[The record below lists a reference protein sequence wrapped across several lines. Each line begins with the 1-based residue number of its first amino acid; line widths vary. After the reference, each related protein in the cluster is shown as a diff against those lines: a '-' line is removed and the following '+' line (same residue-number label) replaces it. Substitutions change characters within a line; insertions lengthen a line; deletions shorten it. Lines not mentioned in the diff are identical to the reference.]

1 MANNN
6 TLDYYKN
13 QLAKAKSDY
22 ADAMTAAQQA
32 NSKGDMTTAL
42 QQRSKVDKA
51 QKLIDELSVK
61 INSMG
66 GDANAVSTEDYSIL
80 SDITSSISSGVSEIL
95 SPVTESLMS
104 TASLG
109 MKSISDLA
117 SKANDSIKSIFS
129 ADAAKLKENA
139 ALASAKEDTGQ
150 KETDSKIKSIASS
163 DNTAIVKPTAFKAGG
178 GNGIGATTNVPQ
190 DAGETEVP
198 KTGQLA
204 KTAQELKEKDNTDG
218 SWLSTLKSSSKDL
231 QENIA
236 AASKSVNETVTTAK
250 AAVGDAINSA
260 VGEVKE
266 MTKVFSTA
274 VQPVTGAI
282 TEVISCGSGI
292 ANSIADALPESVG
305 KYVRAGYASALQ
317 SASNKILGSKAAT
330 VASLAGLLPGVTDTS
345 NLWSIVSGLST
356 GTADTL
362 LDENGNVISGTGG
375 NTASDINALFA
386 AAGKVCSGVSSPNAT
401 SQNQQQSLYDSLMAL
416 AGQKGASGLLSQM
429 AACTGSSGN
438 QSLFTSSTIS
448 ILQSCLDASSSK
460 GDVETTSAIVEAI
473 GGQNVS
479 APKELVT
486 TLVGNMDTESAK
498 KIVNAST
505 TGNTSSSPLHSIM
518 NECNVTVESLT
529 STPTPVGSALDATSI
544 AIMSSNN
551 NAIIDSMIGTDTR
564 SLTQAALIAY
574 S

>member
-80 SDITSSISSGVSEIL
+80 SDITSGASNMISS
-95 SPVTESLMS
+95 VTESLMS

-117 SKANDSIKSIFS
+117 SKANDSIKSIFTS
-129 ADAAKLKENA
+129 DAAKLKENA

-305 KYVRAGYASALQ
+305 KYVKAGYASALQ
-317 SASNKILGSKAAT
+317 SASNKILGSKAST
-330 VASLAGLLPGVTDTS
+330 VAALAGLLPGVTDTS
-345 NLWSIVSGLST
+345 NLWSIVAGLST
-356 GTADTL
+356 GTDDTL

-486 TLVGNMDTESAK
+486 TLVGNMDTASAK

-505 TGNTSSSPLHSIM
+505 TGNASSSPLHSIM

>member
-80 SDITSSISSGVSEIL
+80 SDITSGASNMISS
-95 SPVTESLMS
+95 VTESLMS

-117 SKANDSIKSIFS
+117 SKANDSIKSIFTS
-129 ADAAKLKENA
+129 DAAKLKENA

-190 DAGETEVP
+190 DVGETEVP

-231 QENIA
+231 QDNIA

-317 SASNKILGSKAAT
+317 SASNKILGSKAST
-330 VASLAGLLPGVTDTS
+330 VAALAGLLPGVTDTS
-345 NLWSIVSGLST
+345 NLWSIVAGLST
-356 GTADTL
+356 GTDDTL

-486 TLVGNMDTESAK
+486 TLVGNMDTASAK

>member
-80 SDITSSISSGVSEIL
+80 SDITSGASNMISS
-95 SPVTESLMS
+95 VTESLMS

-117 SKANDSIKSIFS
+117 SKANDSIKSIFTS
-129 ADAAKLKENA
+129 DAAKLKENA

-236 AASKSVNETVTTAK
+236 AASKSVNETVTSAK

-317 SASNKILGSKAAT
+317 SASNKILGSKAST
-330 VASLAGLLPGVTDTS
+330 VAALAGLLPGVTDTS
-345 NLWSIVSGLST
+345 NLWSIVSGLAT
-356 GTADTL
+356 DTKDTL

-438 QSLFTSSTIS
+438 QSLFSSSTIS

-486 TLVGNMDTESAK
+486 TLVGNMDTASAK

-505 TGNTSSSPLHSIM
+505 TGNASSSPLHSIM

>member
-80 SDITSSISSGVSEIL
+80 SDITSGASNMISS
-95 SPVTESLMS
+95 VTESLMS

-117 SKANDSIKSIFS
+117 SKANDSIKSIFTS
-129 ADAAKLKENA
+129 DAAKLKENA

-317 SASNKILGSKAAT
+317 SASNKILGSKAST
-330 VASLAGLLPGVTDTS
+330 VAALAGLLPGVTDTS
-345 NLWSIVSGLST
+345 NLWSIVAGLST
-356 GTADTL
+356 GTDDTL

-486 TLVGNMDTESAK
+486 TLVGNMDTASAK

>member
-80 SDITSSISSGVSEIL
+80 SDITSGASNMISS
-95 SPVTESLMS
+95 VTESLMS

-117 SKANDSIKSIFS
+117 SKANDSIKSIFTS
-129 ADAAKLKENA
+129 DAAKLKENA

-317 SASNKILGSKAAT
+317 SASNKILGSKAST
-330 VASLAGLLPGVTDTS
+330 VAALAGLLPGVTDTS
-345 NLWSIVSGLST
+345 NLWSIVSGLAT
-356 GTADTL
+356 GTDDTL

-438 QSLFTSSTIS
+438 QSLFSSSTIS

-486 TLVGNMDTESAK
+486 TLVGNMDTASAK

-505 TGNTSSSPLHSIM
+505 TGNTSSPLHSIM